1 MSSVIEH
8 IAFDQFVL
16 DCRRL
21 ANIIHK
27 AGAPKR
33 IVAVTRGGLVP
44 ASVISQFLD
53 IREIHTIGLSSYD
66 DMQKSEDIVEYV
78 CPDVEDSP
86 DTLFV
91 DDLVDS
97 GHTHQYIKEKYPHSK
112 IAVIYS
118 KNPPCSLKAHD
129 IIRHCRQWCQR
140 NYHLIA
146 IPFHIVICLPPV

>member
-8 IAFDQFVL
+8 IGFDQFVL

-21 ANIIHK
+21 ANIIYK

-33 IVAVTRGGLVP
+33 IVAITRGGLVP
-44 ASVISQFLD
+44 ASVLSQFLD

-118 KNPPCSLKAHD
+118 KNPDCKLDFPATQKDPDTWLAFPWEHTP
-129 IIRHCRQWCQR
+129 I
-140 NYHLIA
+140 N
-146 IPFHIVICLPPV
+146 V